1 MVELVRKFVWFQM
14 FQTFGLRHKS
24 DALNYTY
31 DLWQT
36 MAEPRPFQSN
46 HKEINFKHF
55 GEYWRDWKKKT
66 IAPEDKIS
74 L

>member
-31 DLWQT
+31 DLW
-36 MAEPRPFQSN
+36 
-46 HKEINFKHF
+46 
-55 GEYWRDWKKKT
+55 
-66 IAPEDKIS
+66 
-74 L
+74 